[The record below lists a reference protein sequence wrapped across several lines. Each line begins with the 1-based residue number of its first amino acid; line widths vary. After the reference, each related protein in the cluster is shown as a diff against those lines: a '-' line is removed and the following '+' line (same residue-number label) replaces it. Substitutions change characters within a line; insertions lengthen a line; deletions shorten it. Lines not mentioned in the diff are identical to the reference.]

1 MQSQG
6 QLKVSAEGFN
16 WRKSGGGK
24 DITVKKDGAS
34 REPLTA
40 THHTRPLPPP
50 AVRPVCQGLMT
61 AREAPSPLRF
71 GEGGKN
77 PTPSLTLS
85 TELGGLT
92 WTRIPGGYQLSLVK
106 KARPVAAAVAV

>member
-1 MQSQG
+1 M
-6 QLKVSAEGFN
+6 K
-16 WRKSGGGK
+16 
-24 DITVKKDGAS
+24 
-34 REPLTA
+34 A
-40 THHTRPLPPP
+40 TR
-50 AVRPVCQGLMT
+50 G